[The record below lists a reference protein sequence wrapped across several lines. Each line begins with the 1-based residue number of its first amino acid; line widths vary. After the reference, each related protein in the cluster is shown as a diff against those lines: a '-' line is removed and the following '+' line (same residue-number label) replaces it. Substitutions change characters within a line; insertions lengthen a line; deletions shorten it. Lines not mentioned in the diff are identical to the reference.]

1 MSSQTSKQSQKQE
14 LDPQAKNNLQSLEEE
29 IETSSQYF
37 KPQPDNVYM
46 ISIDPVKDEI
56 RPVVNDR
63 FKDAQGKPIKRYEC
77 KITHINNGKQQIWS
91 VSKTVVLQLLALL
104 KKNCTT
110 MKVVRFGTDRT
121 TTYQIEGIQ

>member
-1 MSSQTSKQSQKQE
+1 MSSQTSKQSQKE
-14 LDPQAKNNLQSLEEE
+14 LDPKAKNNLQSLEEE

-56 RPVVNDR
+56 RPVINDR

-104 KKNCTT
+104 KNNYTT
-110 MKVVRFGTDRT
+110 MKVVRFGSDRT
-121 TTYQIEGIQ
+121 TTYDIQPVQ

>member
-1 MSSQTSKQSQKQE
+1 MTSKQNQKQE
-14 LDPQAKNNLQSLEEE
+14 LDPKAKSNLQSLEEE

-37 KPQPDNVYM
+37 KPQPDNAYM

-91 VSKTVVLQLLALL
+91 VSKTVVMQLLALL
-104 KKNCTT
+104 KKNYTT
-110 MKVVRFGTDRT
+110 MKVVRFGSDRT

>member
-1 MSSQTSKQSQKQE
+1 MSQQTSKQNQKQE
-14 LDPQAKNNLQSLEEE
+14 LDPKAKSNLQSLEEE

-77 KITHINNGKQQIWS
+77 KITHINNCKQQIWS
-91 VSKTVVLQLLALL
+91 VSKTVVMQLLALL
-104 KKNCTT
+104 KKNYTT
-110 MKVVRFGTDRT
+110 MKVVRFGSDRT

>member
-1 MSSQTSKQSQKQE
+1 MSNQTSKQKTE
-14 LDPQAKNNLQSLEEE
+14 LDPKAKSNLQSLEEE

-46 ISIDPVKDEI
+46 ISIDPRKDEI

-63 FKDAQGKPIKRYEC
+63 FKDANGKLIKRYEVL
-77 KITHINNGKQQIWS
+77 ITHINNGKQQIWS
-91 VSKTVVLQLLALL
+91 VSKTVVMQLLALL
-104 KKNCTT
+104 KKNYTT

-121 TTYQIEGIQ
+121 TTYQIEGVQ

>member
-1 MSSQTSKQSQKQE
+1 MSQQTSKQSQKQE
-14 LDPQAKNNLQSLEEE
+14 LDPKAKSNLQSLEEE

-63 FKDAQGKPIKRYEC
+63 FKDAQGKPIKRYEVL
-77 KITHINNGKQQIWS
+77 ITHINNGKQQTWS
-91 VSKTVVLQLLALL
+91 VSKTVALQLLALL
-104 KKNCTT
+104 KKNYTT
-110 MKVVRFGTDRT
+110 FKVVRFGTDRT
-121 TTYQIEGIQ
+121 TTYQIDGVQ

>member
-1 MSSQTSKQSQKQE
+1 MTSKQNQKQE
-14 LDPQAKNNLQSLEEE
+14 LDPKAKSNLQFLEEE

-37 KPQPDNVYM
+37 KAQPDNVYM

-63 FKDAQGKPIKRYEC
+63 FKDASGKPIKRYEV
-77 KITHINNGKQQIWS
+77 KVTHINNGKQQIWS
-91 VSKTVVLQLLALL
+91 VSKTVVMQLLALL
-104 KKNCTT
+104 KKNYTT

-121 TTYQIEGIQ
+121 TTYQIEGVQ

>member
-1 MSSQTSKQSQKQE
+1 
-14 LDPQAKNNLQSLEEE
+14 
-29 IETSSQYF
+29 
-37 KPQPDNVYM
+37 M

-63 FKDAQGKPIKRYEC
+63 FKDAQGKPIKRYEVQDDSY
-77 KITHINNGKQQIWS
+77 QQWQAADLVS

-104 KKNCTT
+104 KKNYTT

-121 TTYQIEGIQ
+121 TTYQIEGVQ